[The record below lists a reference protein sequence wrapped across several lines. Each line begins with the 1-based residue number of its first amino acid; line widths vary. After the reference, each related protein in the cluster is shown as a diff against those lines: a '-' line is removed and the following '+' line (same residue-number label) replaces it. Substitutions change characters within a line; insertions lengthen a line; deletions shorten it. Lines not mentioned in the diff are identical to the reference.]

1 MAETTPLRVLVTG
14 AAGQIGYAVCFAVAD
29 GSMFGPQQ
37 SVILHMLERE
47 EAKNTL
53 LGVEMELN
61 DGAFPLLH
69 GIVGTVDPVTA
80 FTGVDA
86 IVMVGAFPRLAGM
99 ERKDL
104 LEKNLDIFKTQGAL
118 IEQYAS
124 KNVKVLV
131 VGNPANTNCLIAS
144 QYAPSIP
151 KKNFSALTRLD
162 QNRAVSEIA
171 RRAGVHP
178 GDVSN
183 IIIWGNHSTTQFPDT
198 AHGVVNKSGK
208 SIKVA
213 EVVDQGAL
221 EGEFITMIQNR
232 GGAVIKQRGA
242 SSAQSAARAI
252 VCHMRDWFLGT
263 QEGQFVSMA
272 VVSDGK
278 HYGIP
283 EGLVFSFPCTCS
295 NGDYTVVGGL
305 ELSDFAKEKLR
316 ITTEELQQEQ
326 TTVHTIIESRK

>member
-1 MAETTPLRVLVTG
+1 MQAQSNTLRVLITG

-29 GSMFGPQQ
+29 GSMFGPNNN
-37 SVILHMLERE
+37 VILHLLEME
-47 EAKNTL
+47 QAKPAL

-69 GIVGTVDPVTA
+69 GIVATTDPIQA

-86 IVMVGAFPRLAGM
+86 IVMVGAFPRLKGM

-104 LEKNLDIFKTQGAL
+104 LEKNLGIFKAHGAL

-124 KNVKVLV
+124 RNVKVLV

-151 KKNFSALTRLD
+151 RKNFSALTRLD

-171 RRAGVHP
+171 KRAGVFP

-183 IIIWGNHSTTQFPDT
+183 VIIWGNHSTTQFPDCSN
-198 AHGVVNKSGK
+198 AIVHKEGK
-208 SIKVA
+208 DLKTS
-213 EVVDQGAL
+213 EVLDEQFL
-221 EGEFITMIQNR
+221 NNEFITLIQNR
-232 GGAVIKQRGA
+232 GGAVIAQRGA
-242 SSAQSAARAI
+242 SSAQSASRAI

-263 QEGQFVSMA
+263 KEGSFVSMG
-272 VVSDGK
+272 VISEGS
-278 HYGIP
+278 YGVP
-283 EGLVFSFPCTCS
+283 EGLVFSYPVTIT
-295 NGDYTVVGGL
+295 NGEYSIVQGL
-305 ELSDFAKEKLR
+305 NLSDFAKEKIR
-316 ITTEELQQEQ
+316 ITTEELEQEK
-326 TTVHTIIESRK
+326 TTVNTIISSQ